1 MRIGMVGPDVWLEE
15 SMKRISTDFPDIQF
29 IAFPYKR
36 PIELPTM
43 LVGEQNQCDVFLFMG
58 ETARRWTA
66 RQITPVVPWLGI
78 PRSPAAFLRILTRAF
93 NEGYPP
99 RFITDYQ
106 NKSYFEYALDE
117 AGINP
122 KDSYIS
128 IISYSTFTAEGYMEK
143 NAELMIKEFQKGHA
157 AFCATIFSVTYEVLK
172 RNHIPAYYLIPC
184 FEDTRHTVQ
193 EIVASLKFH
202 HTNENV
208 VAILSVK
215 IEAPQYISLG
225 AYDSRTITKAKL
237 TAAQQVYDFSYQL
250 SASCIPVGMDEFLI
264 FTTRKTL
271 EAATHQ
277 FTQLDLLRTTYEAS
291 NLTLSVGIGSGTV
304 VLKAQERARQA
315 MYNAITNGGNC
326 AYFKGEK
333 ESLIGPIYWGNAAP
347 VSETPD
353 HLITLAK
360 KTGINFNYL
369 RTMYTMCQ
377 HTHRNT
383 FTPSELADAA
393 GIRKRTMNR
402 IILKL
407 MDFGYCI
414 EKGHTFPKQRGRPSR
429 VIEIHFEK
437 HPSLNEEINRDFK
450 NSKFFE

>member
-15 SMKRISTDFPDIQF
+15 SMKRISADFPDIKF
-29 IAFPYKR
+29 IPFPYKL

-43 LVGEQNQCDVFLFMG
+43 LDGEQNQCDVFLFMG
-58 ETARRWTA
+58 ETARRWAA

-117 AGINP
+117 VGITSEE
-122 KDSYIS
+122 SYIS
-128 IISYSTFTAEGYMEK
+128 IISYGTFTAEGYMEK
-143 NAELMIKEFQKGHA
+143 NAELMIKEFKKGQA
-157 AFCATIFSVTYEVLK
+157 AFCATIFSGTYEILK
-172 RNHIPAYYLIPC
+172 KNHIPAYYLIPC
-184 FEDTRHTVQ
+184 FEDTRQTVQ
-193 EIVASLKFH
+193 EIVASSKYH
-202 HTNENV
+202 HTDENI
-208 VAILSVK
+208 VAVLSVR
-215 IEAPQYISLG
+215 IDSPQYMSLG
-225 AYDSRTITKAKL
+225 TYDPRTITKAKL
-237 TAAQQVYDFSYQL
+237 TASQQVYDFSYQL
-250 SASCIPVGMDEFLI
+250 NASCIPIGLDEFLI
-264 FTTRKTL
+264 FTTRKSL

-277 FTQLDLLRTTYEAS
+277 FTQLDLLRTAADAS
-291 NLTLSVGIGSGTV
+291 DLTLSVGIGCGTA

-315 MYNAITNGGNC
+315 MYNSITNGGNC

-347 VSETPD
+347 VQETPD
-353 HLITLAK
+353 YLITLARR
-360 KTGINFNYL
+360 TGISFNYL
-369 RTMYTMCQ
+369 KSMYTMC
-377 HTHRNT
+377 TCKHRNT
-383 FTPSELADAA
+383 FTASELADAA

-407 MDFGYCI
+407 MDYGYCI

-429 VIEIHFEK
+429 IIELRFER
-437 HPSLNEEINRDFK
+437 HPSLDE
-450 NSKFFE
+450 

>member
-1 MRIGMVGPDVWLEE
+1 MRIGMVGPDVWLDE
-15 SMKRISTDFPDIQF
+15 SMKRISTDFPDIRF

-43 LVGEQNQCDVFLFMG
+43 LVGEQSQCDVFLFMG

-106 NKSYFEYALDE
+106 SRSYFEYALDE
-117 AGINP
+117 AGIDL

-128 IISYSTFTAEGYMEK
+128 IISYGTFTAEGYMER
-143 NAELMIKEFQKGHA
+143 NAELMIEEFQKGQA
-157 AFCATIFSVTYEVLK
+157 AFCATIFSVTYEILK
-172 RNHIPAYYLIPC
+172 KNHIPAYYLIPC
-184 FEDTRHTVQ
+184 FEDTKQTVQ
-193 EIVASLKFH
+193 EVVSSLKFH
-202 HTNENV
+202 HADENM
-208 VAILSVK
+208 VAILSVR
-215 IEAPQYISLG
+215 IDSPQYITPG
-225 AYDSRTITKAKL
+225 TYDPRTITKAKL

-250 SASCIPVGMDEFLI
+250 SASCIPMGMDEFLI
-264 FTTRKTL
+264 FTTRKAL

-277 FTQLDLLRTTYEAS
+277 FTQLDLLRTTSEAS
-291 NLTLSVGIGSGTV
+291 DLTLSVGIGCGTA

-326 AYFKGEK
+326 AYFKGER
-333 ESLIGPIYWGNAAP
+333 ESLVGPIYWGNAAP
-347 VSETPD
+347 VQETPD
-353 HLITLAK
+353 YLITLAK
-360 KTGINFNYL
+360 KTGISFNYL
-369 RTMYTMCQ
+369 KSMYTMCRRK
-377 HTHRNT
+377 HRNT

-407 MDFGYCI
+407 MDFGYCM
-414 EKGHTFPKQRGRPSR
+414 EKAIPFPSR
-429 VIEIHFEK
+429 EAAPVV
-437 HPSLNEEINRDFK
+437 SLSSTLKSIRL
-450 NSKFFE
+450 

>member
-1 MRIGMVGPDVWLEE
+1 MRIGMVGPDVWLDE
-15 SMKRISTDFPDIQF
+15 SMKRISADFPDIRF

-43 LVGEQNQCDVFLFMG
+43 LVGEQSQCDVFLFMG

-106 NKSYFEYALDE
+106 SRSYFEYALDE
-117 AGINP
+117 AGIDLQ
-122 KDSYIS
+122 DSYIS
-128 IISYSTFTAEGYMEK
+128 IISYGTFTAESYMER
-143 NAELMIKEFQKGHA
+143 NAELMIEEFQKGQA
-157 AFCATIFSVTYEVLK
+157 AFCATIFSVTYEILK
-172 RNHIPAYYLIPC
+172 KNHIPAYYLIPC
-184 FEDTRHTVQ
+184 FEDTRQTVQ
-193 EIVASLKFH
+193 EVVSSLKFH
-202 HTNENV
+202 HTDENM
-208 VAILSVK
+208 VAVLSVR
-215 IEAPQYISLG
+215 IDSPQYLSLG
-225 AYDSRTITKAKL
+225 TYDPRTITKSKL

-250 SASCIPVGMDEFLI
+250 SASCIPMGMDEFLI
-264 FTTRKTL
+264 FTTRKAL

-277 FTQLDLLRTTYEAS
+277 FTQLDLLRTAS
-291 NLTLSVGIGSGTV
+291 DASDLTLSVGIGCGTA

-326 AYFKGEK
+326 AYFTGER
-333 ESLIGPIYWGNAAP
+333 ESLVGPIYCGNAAP
-347 VSETPD
+347 VQETPD
-353 HLITLAK
+353 YLITLAK
-360 KTGINFNYL
+360 KTGISFNYL
-369 RTMYTMCQ
+369 KSMYTMCRLK
-377 HTHRNT
+377 HRNT

-407 MDFGYCI
+407 MDFGYCM

-429 VIEIHFEK
+429 IIELHFEK
-437 HPSLNEEINRDFK
+437 HPSLSDK
-450 NSKFFE
+450 